1 MEMLQN
7 CSVKKSKW
15 ELLGCTHWVKN
26 VCQEGGHTRFLADV
40 LALHSNSEAAFK
52 MMAQKQFFSKCERVV
67 SFLLALAYKTHKCEW
82 GGEWKETVRRKLL
95 GNSALTQ
102 NLWLWALSGWRGGT
116 EAEEHEND
124 ALNQEGS

>member
-1 MEMLQN
+1 M
-7 CSVKKSKW
+7 
-15 ELLGCTHWVKN
+15 
-26 VCQEGGHTRFLADV
+26 CQEGGHTRFLADV

-82 GGEWKETVRRKLL
+82 GGEWNETVRRKLL

-102 NLWLWALSGWRGGT
+102 NL
-116 EAEEHEND
+116 
-124 ALNQEGS
+124 